1 MRSFRRVINYF
12 VIIIYYII
20 PQERT
25 FSTLETKRVKAAPYK
40 ITFFDDGNC
49 QGDTKHKWSV
59 MFYRF

>member
-1 MRSFRRVINYF
+1 MRSFRRVINFFFSYHL
-12 VIIIYYII
+12 
-20 PQERT
+20 QERT